1 MTQGSWLWQSN
12 QGRPPGRGDMW
23 VETQKIRRGQP
34 WKARTASALI
44 NFRSLG
50 PGFRTCLPSVFYLE
64 QDGTTMIWR
73 GFRFKACFLLLAS
86 VSLHLLTGLW
96 SIKPRFPKGKAGLPT
111 SKEGTPSLIWVLGT
125 DRSLQ
130 GPARGHSEGVQRVR
144 HNLAAGQ
151 QLFFSIEIAAFLVK
165 VFISNLRSL
174 VKLQAPFEN
183 KNQIRN
189 LRTFLAVQWLRFLP
203 MQAVW
208 VQSMVGEVRS
218 HMPCGQK
225 AKT

>member
-1 MTQGSWLWQSN
+1 M
-12 QGRPPGRGDMW
+12 
-23 VETQKIRRGQP
+23 
-34 WKARTASALI
+34 
-44 NFRSLG
+44 
-50 PGFRTCLPSVFYLE
+50 
-64 QDGTTMIWR
+64 
-73 GFRFKACFLLLAS
+73 FKACFLLLAS

-96 SIKPRFPKGKAGLPT
+96 SIKPRFPKGKADLPT

-189 LRTFLAVQWLRFLP
+189 LRTFLAVQWLRFTLP
-203 MQAVW
+203 GQGARVPS
-208 VQSMVGEVRS
+208 VVGELRYCV
-218 HMPCGQK
+218 PCGV
-225 AKT
+225 AKKIVKNN